1 MTDEKLAE
9 TIMMY
14 LEKHKGRQK
23 AIARKEL
30 LTMLLPYM
38 PEEEKM
44 ETKDRRM
51 RRIYEKLPIVSCAE
65 GLFIPIRAE
74 EIEGFKLYLRAKA
87 IPLFNRFNL
96 VASAYPNLIPEKGM
110 QLDLFQ

>member
-9 TIMMY
+9 IIMMF
-14 LEKHKGRQK
+14 LRKHKGRES
-23 AIARKEL
+23 AITRKKL
-30 LTMLLPYM
+30 LGLLLPYM
-38 PEEEKM
+38 PEDEKL

-87 IPLFNRFNL
+87 LPLFNRFSL
-96 VASAYPNLIPEKGM
+96 VASKYPRLAINGM
-110 QLDLFQ
+110 KQMELF

>member
-9 TIMMY
+9 VIMMFMKKY
-14 LEKHKGRQK
+14 KGREN

-30 LTMLLPYM
+30 LTRLLPYM

-87 IPLFNRFNL
+87 LPLFNRFSL
-96 VASAYPNLIPEKGM
+96 VASKYPRLVANGM
-110 QLDLFQ
+110 KQMELF